1 MIEDPIARWKAI
13 AKSRDSAA
21 LADLLAD
28 DVVFLS
34 PVVHT
39 PQRGRAI
46 TLKYLSAAL
55 HVLFNETFRYGA
67 EWRAPRSAV
76 LEFVTTIDGIEID
89 GVDIIDWSEDG
100 RITQFKVMARPLK
113 AINLLHRLMGERL
126 AG

>member
-67 EWRAPRSAV
+67 EWRAPSDV
-76 LEFVTTIDGIEID
+76 LLEAPGREILGTTP
-89 GVDIIDWSEDG
+89 
-100 RITQFKVMARPLK
+100 KL
-113 AINLLHRLMGERL
+113 GESYL
-126 AG
+126 QVLTKSDKEY